1 MTLDPGLTF
10 EGLSHDIDPVMS
22 LSAFPV
28 PGMAC
33 MLVRFILHLEALGR
47 ESLGQ
52 LLCDGIGG
60 SHTRMIP
67 KSGNRFPAF
76 AKSASAGEARSDKI
90 MRNTRCR
97 FVGLSCIAV
106 KSWLSS
112 LEEMVRKGA

>member
-33 MLVRFILHLEALGR
+33 MLVRFILHLEALGC

-67 KSGNRFPAF
+67 KSGNRFPA
-76 AKSASAGEARSDKI
+76 SRSPLRRARQGRI
-90 MRNTRCR
+90 R
-97 FVGLSCIAV
+97 SCAIQGAD
-106 KSWLSS
+106 S
-112 LEEMVRKGA
+112 LV